1 MAGTRRI
8 VLDRPFHNA
17 YISVTEQP
25 FHHDGCAIPM
35 ARPRNFDE
43 DDVIDRAAAA
53 FGRLGYAACSVDDLV
68 DATGL
73 QRGSLY
79 KVFGSKRGLFEQ
91 VLRKALAGDWQRDP
105 AALDLMITALR
116 EMAGIDL
123 PIAALCRQALSTL
136 PGDAALLL
144 GARLLQ
150 HLPDQE

>member
-1 MAGTRRI
+1 
-8 VLDRPFHNA
+8 
-17 YISVTEQP
+17 
-25 FHHDGCAIPM
+25 M

-91 VLRKALAGDWQRDP
+91 VLRKAFVADWHCNP

-116 EMAGIDL
+116 EMAGIDA
-123 PIAALCRQALSTL
+123 PIAVLCRQALAAY

-144 GARLLQ
+144 GIRLLQ
-150 HLPDQE
+150 HLPKK

>member
-1 MAGTRRI
+1 
-8 VLDRPFHNA
+8 
-17 YISVTEQP
+17 
-25 FHHDGCAIPM
+25 M

-43 DDVIDRAAAA
+43 HDVIDRAADV

-79 KVFGSKRGLFEQ
+79 KAFGSKRSLFEQ
-91 VLRKALAGDWQRDP
+91 VLGKAFAGEWHSDP

-123 PIAALCRQALSTL
+123 PIAALCRQALAAF
-136 PGDAALLL
+136 PGDVALLL
-144 GARLLQ
+144 GARLIQ
-150 HLPDQE
+150 HLPDEE